1 MYISYL
7 GEIFVFDFGI
17 SVAYDEDDQIVRLTR
32 GPGSFMTQTVRL
44 QLLAVV
50 YAIGQ
55 LLAVVPASAAQDPQV
70 DMEDWQRAELQTL
83 VDVVAAAVRGQGV
96 FTEKPFRMTTDFLKG
111 LEGKTYV
118 PFTLSVDPSLLT
130 ESSLAMYVF
139 VTPHRETP
147 PPSGDGTIEVP
158 DPVFED
164 GHFVEF
170 SGQAEGETIEVSRS
184 FSAEGGAYDVYLAI
198 RDSLGATAEEEARLQ
213 STVLLLKE
221 ELEIPDFWNERLQT
235 SSLIVAE
242 LVEPLDQPLS
252 ADQQVA
258 NPYTLGTTRIVPKTN
273 REFLSAEE
281 LALIM
286 LVYNPQ
292 LTSDQMPDLT
302 VDYSFHIEN
311 EAGEE
316 FFNKTNPQQF
326 NAQTLPPGF
335 DLAGGHQIVAGQS
348 VPLGGFQTGRY
359 RLEII
364 VTDNLSGQSV
374 VSDLTFN
381 VTE

>member
-1 MYISYL
+1 
-7 GEIFVFDFGI
+7 
-17 SVAYDEDDQIVRLTR
+17 
-32 GPGSFMTQTVRL
+32 MTQTFRL
-44 QLLAVV
+44 RLLAVV
-50 YAIGQ
+50 CAIGQ
-55 LLAVVPASAAQDPQV
+55 LLAVAPASAAQDPQV
-70 DMEDWQRAELQTL
+70 DMEDWQLAELQTL

-96 FTEKPFRMTTDFLKG
+96 FTGKPFRMTADFLKG
-111 LEGKTYV
+111 MEGKTYV
-118 PFTLSVDPSLLT
+118 PFTLSIDPSLLT
-130 ESSLAMYVF
+130 ESSLALYLF
-139 VTPHRETP
+139 VTPHSETP
-147 PPSGDGTIEVP
+147 PPPSADGTIEVP

-170 SGQAEGETIEVSRS
+170 SGQAEGEIIEVSRA

-213 STVLLLKE
+213 STVLILKE

-235 SSLIVAE
+235 SSPIVAE

-252 ADQQVA
+252 EDQQVA
-258 NPYTLGTTRIVPKTN
+258 SPYTLGTTRIVPKTN
-273 REFLSAEE
+273 REFSSAEE

-292 LTSDQMPDLT
+292 LSSDQMPDLT
-302 VDYSFHIEN
+302 VDYSFHMEN
-311 EAGEE
+311 AAGEE

-359 RLEII
+359 RLEIS

-374 VSDLTFN
+374 VNDVSFN